1 MLRNRNICAAIALA
15 AFVWL
20 GNTTPVAAQDDN
32 TQASA
37 LYKLQ
42 AAFHRFGSVQ
52 DPVNGDSPEVITGR
66 IRDMLSLWTSDG
78 IVYLNVGGA
87 RDGYYIGNGDPEDAS
102 TCPTISADPNNR
114 GTLCTFF
121 KYVAGSFQAAN
132 KLVSLA
138 PAYKTAF
145 DVDGRTATFY
155 FECHYFNVGIDSG
168 TGKPLWT
175 AASHFTFN
183 GSTRKVEGHWLFS
196 LGIAGIAP
204 VPVP

>member
-1 MLRNRNICAAIALA
+1 MLRNRIICAAIAVA

-20 GNTTPVAAQDDN
+20 GTTNPAAAQEGN
-32 TQASA
+32 TQATA

-42 AAFHRFGSVQ
+42 AAFHRFGSVH
-52 DPVNGDSPEVITGR
+52 DPVNGDSPDVVTAR
-66 IRDMLSLWTSDG
+66 IRGMLSLWTSDG

-87 RDGYYIGNGDPEDAS
+87 KDGYYIGNGDPDDPS
-102 TCPTISADPNNR
+102 TCPTVSTDPNNR

-145 DVDGRTATFY
+145 DIQGNTA
-155 FECHYFNVGIDSG
+155 
-168 TGKPLWT
+168 
-175 AASHFTFN
+175 
-183 GSTRKVEGHWLFS
+183 
-196 LGIAGIAP
+196 
-204 VPVP
+204 